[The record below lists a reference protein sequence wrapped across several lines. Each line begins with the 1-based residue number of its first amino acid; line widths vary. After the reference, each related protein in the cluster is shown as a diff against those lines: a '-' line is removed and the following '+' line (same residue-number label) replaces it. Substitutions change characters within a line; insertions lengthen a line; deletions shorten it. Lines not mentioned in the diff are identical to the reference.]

1 MNFSSKQTTLKAGNR
16 ESMSTTT
23 STQSSITSMGWITLL
38 LAFSSASAL
47 STQRPHQAL
56 KPGSRISDTSS
67 NGFLPKMR
75 TQSSKLLYAH
85 GDFEDDE
92 YRREEH
98 SEAVT
103 GLRTRVSTIWSNIF
117 PPAKPESEQ
126 EVVDDYLEFLD
137 RRYHRLH
144 GHEEASSSP
153 SKPFSVLNWLT
164 DTSSKH
170 ATHDAAKSHDDALFV
185 LGVAELASVQLLQK
199 HQIPVEAVTTDD
211 TVIETEATVFTTEH
225 VKYSGLFG
233 TLPSKISTSSKQ
245 PSTSILQKVKARR
258 RALIVYQEKQMK
270 RALAV
275 SVKTAINVPARLAST
290 AKALWKHGGGKKT
303 IAMSFSMLTAA
314 FFLLSAMTSMV
325 FESGFTEA

>member
-1 MNFSSKQTTLKAGNR
+1 
-16 ESMSTTT
+16 
-23 STQSSITSMGWITLL
+23 MGWITLL

-47 STQRPHQAL
+47 STQRPPLAL

-85 GDFEDDE
+85 GDFEDDDF
-92 YRREEH
+92 RREEH
-98 SEAVT
+98 NEAVT
-103 GLRTRVSTIWSNIF
+103 GVRTRVSTIWSNIF

-126 EVVDDYLEFLD
+126 EVVDEYLEFLN

-144 GHEEASSSP
+144 DEEEANSAP

-164 DTSSKH
+164 DTSGKD
-170 ATHDAAKSHDDALFV
+170 ATYDADKSHDDALFV

-199 HQIPVEAVTTDD
+199 HHIQVEAVTTDG
-211 TVIETEATVFTTEH
+211 TVIETEATTFTTDNEH

-233 TLPSKISTSSKQ
+233 TLPSKLSSK
-245 PSTSILQKVKARR
+245 PSTSILHKVKARR
-258 RALIVYQEKQMK
+258 RGLIVYQEKQMK
-270 RALAV
+270 RVLAV
-275 SVKTAINVPARLAST
+275 SVKTAISAPARLAST
-290 AKALWKHGGGKKT
+290 AKAVWKHGGGKKT
-303 IAMSFSMLTAA
+303 IAMIFSMLTAA
-314 FFLLSAMTSMV
+314 FFVLSAMTSLV